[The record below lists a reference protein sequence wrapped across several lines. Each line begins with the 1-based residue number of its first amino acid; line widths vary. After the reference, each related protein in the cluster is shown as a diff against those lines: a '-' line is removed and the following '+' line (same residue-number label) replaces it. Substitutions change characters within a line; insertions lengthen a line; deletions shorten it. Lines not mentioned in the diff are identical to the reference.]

1 LGGKAREGEGGEQ
14 DESEENTVGSG
25 FRRHDRL
32 LSGAGL
38 GRGGMPAEPVSP
50 IEKVA
55 SDGKIALDLRKVH
68 PKPAP

>member
-1 LGGKAREGEGGEQ
+1 
-14 DESEENTVGSG
+14 
-25 FRRHDRL
+25 
-32 LSGAGL
+32 
-38 GRGGMPAEPVSP
+38 MPAEPVSP